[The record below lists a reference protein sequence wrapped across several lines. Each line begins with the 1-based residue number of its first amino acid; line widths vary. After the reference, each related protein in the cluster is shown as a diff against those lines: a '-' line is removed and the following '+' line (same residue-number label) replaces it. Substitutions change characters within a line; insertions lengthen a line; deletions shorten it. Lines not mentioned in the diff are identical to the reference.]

1 MDGNGAT
8 AAREQLL
15 REIRSGEGFCLVT
28 HEHPDGDALGSLVA
42 MHRILTALGKD
53 SVMLMA
59 ADEFP
64 LPYEYRFFDLEGLST
79 VPPTDLPQRTIIY
92 LDCGNIDRN
101 PLGIVKGEDVHIL
114 NVDHHHDNTRF
125 GTVNL
130 VDADAACTT
139 EIVWDLMRALG
150 VEPDIDIA
158 EALYVGLVTDT
169 GRFMYENTGPRAH
182 VMAAELIEAGVQ
194 THVVYRRL
202 YEDMPYAKLELLGRA
217 LARVERH
224 DGGTLTVAR
233 VTREDFDA
241 VGAEDSYTE
250 GIIDHLRSVEHTKV
264 AALAREVE
272 AIGATN
278 GAGRIRKKVSLR
290 STDGEVDVSAIARA
304 GGGGGHRQAA
314 GFTTEL
320 GDVELVA
327 FLREQIAA
335 QLALSSPGGDE
346 GDEGGRSPGERA
358 ARRAAAPSPAPWAG
372 RRRRRRDPGRQAGR
386 ADLARRRGPR
396 AAHAAARR

>member
-1 MDGNGAT
+1 MDHDGNGDGVR
-8 AAREQLL
+8 AARDRVLL
-15 REIRSGEGFCLVT
+15 EIRDGAGFCLVT

-64 LPYEYRFFDLEGLST
+64 LPYEYRFFDLAGLST
-79 VPPTDLPQRTIIY
+79 VPPTDLPSRTIIY

-101 PLGIVKGEDVHIL
+101 PLGIVKGDDVHIL

-125 GTVNL
+125 GTVDL
-130 VDADAACTT
+130 VDPEAACTT
-139 EIVWDLMRALG
+139 EIVWDLMRRLG
-150 VEPDIDIA
+150 VEADQEMA

-182 VMAAELIEAGVQ
+182 VMAAELIEAGVD
-194 THVVYRRL
+194 THAIYRRL

-224 DGGTLTVAR
+224 DGGALTVAR
-233 VTREDFDA
+233 VTREDYEA

-250 GIIDHLRSVEHTKV
+250 GIIDHLRSVEQTKV
-264 AALAREVE
+264 AALSREVE
-272 AIGATN
+272 AN
-278 GAGRIRKKVSLR
+278 GDGVRKKVSLR
-290 STDGEVDVSAIARA
+290 STDGDVDVSVIARA

-320 GDVELVA
+320 GDDALVA
-327 FLREQIAA
+327 FLREQLAA
-335 QLALSSPGGDE
+335 QLALTST
-346 GDEGGRSPGERA
+346 
-358 ARRAAAPSPAPWAG
+358 
-372 RRRRRRDPGRQAGR
+372 
-386 ADLARRRGPR
+386 
-396 AAHAAARR
+396 